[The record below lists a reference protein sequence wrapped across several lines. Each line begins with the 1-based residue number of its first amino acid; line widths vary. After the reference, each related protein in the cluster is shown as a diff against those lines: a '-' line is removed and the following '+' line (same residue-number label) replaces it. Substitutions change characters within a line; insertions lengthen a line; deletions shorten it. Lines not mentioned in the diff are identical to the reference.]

1 MTDCKNIRTIGRSSK
16 INVAIAC
23 VDQDPSGLTLLPLGA
38 VTTKSFN
45 IEGNT
50 LEATDSF
57 ASSGFTENQ
66 MGTSSFTISVSGNYV
81 RDAGNYPNFM
91 FISQLLK
98 HRFNSV
104 KQDLSQDPV
113 IYVEYVR
120 ADVTIKGFMLINS
133 ISVEDPDAE
142 FSTFSLELSN
152 ATSPTYPIEI
162 VDTPTA

>member
-1 MTDCKNIRTIGRSSK
+1 MADCKNIRMIGRSSK

-38 VTTKSFN
+38 ITTKSFN

-50 LEATDSF
+50 LEANDSF

-66 MGTSSFTISVSGNYV
+66 LGTSSFSISVSGNYV
-81 RDAGNYPNFM
+81 RDESNYPNFT
-91 FISQLLK
+91 FIGALIK
-98 HRFNSV
+98 HRMAAV

-120 ADVTIKGFMLINS
+120 PDITIKGYMLINS
-133 ISVEDPDAE
+133 INVEDADAE
-142 FSTFSLELSN
+142 FSSFTMELSN
-152 ATSPTYPIEI
+152 ATSPTYPLQV
-162 VDTPTA
+162 VDTPA